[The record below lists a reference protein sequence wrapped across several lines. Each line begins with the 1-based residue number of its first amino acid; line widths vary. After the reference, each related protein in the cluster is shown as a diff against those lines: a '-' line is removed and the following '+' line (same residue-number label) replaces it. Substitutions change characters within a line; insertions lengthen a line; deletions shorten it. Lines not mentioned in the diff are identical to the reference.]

1 MKILKNT
8 IQKKLKILMVFD
20 DMIAADMH
28 SNKKKLIQW

>member
-20 DMIAADMH
+20 DMIAADML